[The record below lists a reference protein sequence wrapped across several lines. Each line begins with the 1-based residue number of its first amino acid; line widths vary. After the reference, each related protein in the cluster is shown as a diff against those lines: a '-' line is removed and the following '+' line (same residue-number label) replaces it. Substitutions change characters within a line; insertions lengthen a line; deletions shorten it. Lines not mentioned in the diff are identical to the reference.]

1 MSNKSLNMRE
11 LALGVLLEISGGEEY
26 SHIALRNVLEKYQY
40 LEKQER
46 AFLTRLVEGTTEK
59 RIWCDYVIEQFSSVK
74 IRKMKPIIREILRMS
89 AYQIGY
95 MDSVPD
101 SAVCNEAVK
110 LARKKGFQQLGGF
123 VNGVLRNL
131 ARHIREI
138 KYPEM
143 ETQPALALSVRYS
156 VPEWIVS
163 IWIKRWGEERTERI
177 LSAFEERR
185 PLNIRVNQERI
196 TGSELKERL
205 EKRGI
210 KVTEVDSLPGA
221 LGIEGYDYLA
231 GLPEFQEGL
240 FQVQDLSSMLAVE
253 AAGVKKGDYCIDV
266 CAAPGGK
273 TVYMAEKAGA
283 DGYVDARDLTEYKAE
298 LIRENCRRLGL
309 SNTDVSVKDACVKD
323 EASVGKADVVLADL
337 PCSGLGVIGKKT
349 DIRYRMSQ
357 EQQGELAKLQRE
369 ILDTVQSYVKPG
381 GTLLYSTCTIN
392 PEENEENAEWF
403 LENYPFEAVSLE
415 DCLPEKY
422 AGETGAKG
430 YVQLLPDVHGCDG
443 FFIAKFRRK
452 NG

>member
-74 IRKMKPIIREILRMS
+74 IRKMKPVIREILRMS

-337 PCSGLGVIGKKT
+337 PCSGLGIIGKKT
-349 DIRYRMSQ
+349 DIRYRMSR

-443 FFIAKFRRK
+443 FFIAKFRKK

>member
-1 MSNKSLNMRE
+1 MSNKSLNIRE

-74 IRKMKPIIREILRMS
+74 IRKMKPVIREILRMS

-110 LARKKGFQQLGGF
+110 LARKKGFHQLGGF
-123 VNGVLRNL
+123 VNGVLRNM
-131 ARHIREI
+131 ARHIQEI
-138 KYPEM
+138 EYPEM
-143 ETQPALALSVRYS
+143 EKQPASALSVRYS

-163 IWIKRWGEERTERI
+163 GWIARWGEERTAAI
-177 LSAFEERR
+177 LAAFEERR
-185 PLNIRVNQERI
+185 PLNIRINQERI
-196 TGSELKERL
+196 TGQELKERL

-210 KVTEVDSLPGA
+210 KVSEVEPLPDA
-221 LGIEGYDYLA
+221 LAIEGYDYLA

-240 FQVQDLSSMLAVE
+240 FQVQDLSSMLAVR
-253 AAGVKKGDYCIDV
+253 AAGVKKGDFCIDV

-283 DGYVDARDLTEYKAE
+283 AGYVDARDLTEYKAD

-309 SNTDVSVKDACVKD
+309 SNTGVSVKDACVKD

-349 DIRYRMSQ
+349 DIRYRMSR
-357 EQQGELAKLQRE
+357 EQQKELVKLQRK

-381 GTLLYSTCTIN
+381 GILLYSTCTIN
-392 PEENEENAEWF
+392 PEENEENARWF
-403 LENYPFEAVSLE
+403 LEHYPFEAVSLE

-422 AGETGAKG
+422 AGETGAEG

>member
-1 MSNKSLNMRE
+1 MRE

-74 IRKMKPIIREILRMS
+74 IRKMKPVIREILRMS

-273 TVYMAEKAGA
+273 TVYMAEKAGT

-309 SNTDVSVKDACVKD
+309 FNTGVSVKDACVKD

-369 ILDTVQSYVKPG
+369 ILDTVQAYVKPG

-403 LENYPFEAVSLE
+403 LENYSFEAVSLE
-415 DCLPEKY
+415 ACLPEKY

>member
-196 TGSELKERL
+196 TGAELKERL

-283 DGYVDARDLTEYKAE
+283 DGYVDARDVTEYKAE

-309 SNTDVSVKDACVKD
+309 SNTGVSVKDACVKD

-357 EQQGELAKLQRE
+357 EQQGELAKLQRK

-392 PEENEENAEWF
+392 LEENEENAEWF

>member
-1 MSNKSLNMRE
+1 MRE

-74 IRKMKPIIREILRMS
+74 IRKMKPVIREILRMS

-131 ARHIREI
+131 ARHIWEI

-283 DGYVDARDLTEYKAE
+283 DGYVDARDVTEYKAE

-309 SNTDVSVKDACVKD
+309 SNTGVSVKDACVKD

-357 EQQGELAKLQRE
+357 EQQGELAKLQRK

-392 PEENEENAEWF
+392 LEENEENAEWF

-415 DCLPEKY
+415 TCLPEKY

>member
-11 LALGVLLEISGGEEY
+11 LALGVLLEISGREEY

-196 TGSELKERL
+196 TGAELKERL

-273 TVYMAEKAGA
+273 TVYMAEKTGA

-309 SNTDVSVKDACVKD
+309 SNTGVSVKDACVKD
-323 EASVGKADVVLADL
+323 ETSVGKADVVLADL

-415 DCLPEKY
+415 TCLPEKY

>member
-1 MSNKSLNMRE
+1 MRE
-11 LALGVLLEISGGEEY
+11 LALGVLLEISGREEY

-74 IRKMKPIIREILRMS
+74 IRKMKPVIREILRMS

-196 TGSELKERL
+196 TRAELKERL

-309 SNTDVSVKDACVKD
+309 SNTGVSVKDACVKD

-369 ILDTVQSYVKPG
+369 ILDTVQAYVKPG

-415 DCLPEKY
+415 ACLPEKY

>member
-1 MSNKSLNMRE
+1 MSNKNLNMRE

-74 IRKMKPIIREILRMS
+74 IRKMKPVIREILRMS

-196 TGSELKERL
+196 TRAELKERL

-309 SNTDVSVKDACVKD
+309 SNTGVSVKDACVKD

-349 DIRYRMSQ
+349 DIRYQMSQ

-443 FFIAKFRRK
+443 FFIAKFRKK

>member
-1 MSNKSLNMRE
+1 MSNKNLNMRE

-74 IRKMKPIIREILRMS
+74 IRKMKPVIREILRMS

-309 SNTDVSVKDACVKD
+309 SNTGVSVKDACVKD

-443 FFIAKFRRK
+443 FFIAKFRKK

>member
-74 IRKMKPIIREILRMS
+74 IRKMKPVIREILRMS

-110 LARKKGFQQLGGF
+110 LARKKGFQQLSGF

-143 ETQPALALSVRYS
+143 ETQPAFALSVRYS

-196 TGSELKERL
+196 TGSELKERM

-210 KVTEVDSLPGA
+210 KAAEVDSLPGA

-309 SNTDVSVKDACVKD
+309 SNTGVSVKDACVKD

-357 EQQGELAKLQRE
+357 EQQGELAKLQRK

>member
-1 MSNKSLNMRE
+1 MSNKNLNMKRTR
-11 LALGVLLEISGGEEY
+11 AWRTSGNFRRGKVQSYRASERIGKVSVFGEAGA
-26 SHIALRNVLEKYQY
+26 SL
-40 LEKQER
+40 
-46 AFLTRLVEGTTEK
+46 FTRLVEGTTEK

-74 IRKMKPIIREILRMS
+74 IRKMKPVIREILRMS

-143 ETQPALALSVRYS
+143 EMQPALALSVRYS

-196 TGSELKERL
+196 TRAELKERL

-283 DGYVDARDLTEYKAE
+283 DGYVDARDLTEYKAK

-430 YVQLLPDVHGCDG
+430 YVQFLPDVHGCDG
-443 FFIAKFRRK
+443 FFIAKFRKK

>member
-1 MSNKSLNMRE
+1 M
-11 LALGVLLEISGGEEY
+11 
-26 SHIALRNVLEKYQY
+26 
-40 LEKQER
+40 
-46 AFLTRLVEGTTEK
+46 
-59 RIWCDYVIEQFSSVK
+59 
-74 IRKMKPIIREILRMS
+74 
-89 AYQIGY
+89 
-95 MDSVPD
+95 
-101 SAVCNEAVK
+101 
-110 LARKKGFQQLGGF
+110 
-123 VNGVLRNL
+123 
-131 ARHIREI
+131 
-138 KYPEM
+138 
-143 ETQPALALSVRYS
+143 
-156 VPEWIVS
+156 PEWIVS

-273 TVYMAEKAGA
+273 TVYMAEKAGT

-309 SNTDVSVKDACVKD
+309 FNTGVSVKDACVKD

-369 ILDTVQSYVKPG
+369 IWTR
-381 GTLLYSTCTIN
+381 C
-392 PEENEENAEWF
+392 
-403 LENYPFEAVSLE
+403 
-415 DCLPEKY
+415 
-422 AGETGAKG
+422 
-430 YVQLLPDVHGCDG
+430 
-443 FFIAKFRRK
+443 RRM
-452 NG
+452 

>member
-1 MSNKSLNMRE
+1 MSNKNLNMRE

-74 IRKMKPIIREILRMS
+74 IRKMKPVIREILRMS

-156 VPEWIVS
+156 VPEWIAG

-309 SNTDVSVKDACVKD
+309 SNTGVSVKDACVKD

-443 FFIAKFRRK
+443 FFIAKFRKK

>member
-1 MSNKSLNMRE
+1 MRE

-74 IRKMKPIIREILRMS
+74 IRKMKPVIREILRMS

-283 DGYVDARDLTEYKAE
+283 DGCVDARDLTEYKAE

-309 SNTDVSVKDACVKD
+309 SNTGVSVKDACVKD

-415 DCLPEKY
+415 TCLPEKY

>member
-1 MSNKSLNMRE
+1 MSNKNLNMRE

-74 IRKMKPIIREILRMS
+74 IRKMKPVIREILRMS

-143 ETQPALALSVRYS
+143 EMQPALALSVRYS

-309 SNTDVSVKDACVKD
+309 SNTGVSVKDACVKD

-443 FFIAKFRRK
+443 FFIAKFRKK

>member
-11 LALGVLLEISGGEEY
+11 LALGVLLEISGREEY

-196 TGSELKERL
+196 TGAELKERL

-309 SNTDVSVKDACVKD
+309 SNTGVSVKDACVKD
-323 EASVGKADVVLADL
+323 ETSVGKADVVLADL

-415 DCLPEKY
+415 TCLPEKY

>member
-1 MSNKSLNMRE
+1 MSNKSLNIRE

-74 IRKMKPIIREILRMS
+74 IRKMKPVIREILRMS

-415 DCLPEKY
+415 DCLLEKY

-430 YVQLLPDVHGCDG
+430 YVQLLPDIHGCDG
-443 FFIAKFRRK
+443 FFIAKFRKK

>member
-74 IRKMKPIIREILRMS
+74 IRKMKPVIREILRMS

-349 DIRYRMSQ
+349 DIRYRMSR

-443 FFIAKFRRK
+443 FFIAKFRKK